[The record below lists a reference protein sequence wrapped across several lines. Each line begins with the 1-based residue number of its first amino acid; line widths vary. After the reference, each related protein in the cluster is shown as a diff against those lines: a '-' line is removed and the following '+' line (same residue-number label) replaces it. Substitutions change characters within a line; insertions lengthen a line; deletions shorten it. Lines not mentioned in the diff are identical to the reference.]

1 MIEKEP
7 SVRKRH
13 VNNAELFFNYFI
25 NLIVFSLSLSK
36 LLIKIDK
43 NYLNPQ
49 TKFFLGKI
57 K

>member
-1 MIEKEP
+1 MEKEP

-25 NLIVFSLSLSK
+25 NLIVLSLSLSK
-36 LLIKIDK
+36 LLIKINK